1 MCNSSKIR
9 GVSRAV
15 SQIVGRVVLA
25 TTVLVAGLA
34 GCEDITPK
42 TAAPRPTAVVEP
54 PKPAALP
61 PPPPVTPPPETKI
74 EVGGEKKDGKKDLIL
89 ADKGDEEVLPSDPVA
104 AARKLLD
111 DGNNGKALKQAKLA
125 VARTPKRS
133 GAWNTLGRVQLQMG
147 RRKEALES
155 FEKAIELNP
164 DNSYAHN
171 NAGLALIYDKQ
182 YDEAVEELQQAVELE
197 PVEGYMWNNLGM
209 AYEQLDRLDDARE
222 AYEKAADMDSE
233 KAKESL
239 ARLEGVKSVVRTA
252 KVDTET
258 KDGKSETS
266 STQ

>member
-1 MCNSSKIR
+1 M
-9 GVSRAV
+9 
-15 SQIVGRVVLA
+15 
-25 TTVLVAGLA
+25 LVAGLA
-34 GCEDITPK
+34 ACEDITPK

-54 PKPAALP
+54 PKPAPLP
-61 PPPPVTPPPETKI
+61 PPLPVVTPPPETK
-74 EVGGEKKDGKKDLIL
+74 KDPIL
-89 ADKGDEEVLPSDPVA
+89 ADKEDEEVLPSDPLA
-104 AARKLLD
+104 AARKLLG
-111 DGNNGKALKQAKLA
+111 DGDNGKALKQAKLA

-147 RRKEALES
+147 RRKEALAS

-171 NAGLALIYDKQ
+171 NAGLALIYGKQ
-182 YDEAVEELQQAVELE
+182 YDEAVEELEQAVESE

-209 AYEQLDRLDDARE
+209 AYEQLDRLEDARE
-222 AYEKAADMDSE
+222 AYGKAADMDSD

-239 ARLEGVKSVVRTA
+239 ARLEGVKSVMRTA